1 MEFTAP
7 AKINLYLEVLKK
19 REDGFHQI
27 ETLFERISIKD
38 KLSIEEVSGE
48 TVVECQDPGVPT
60 GEDSLLFRAIKLFT
74 GKSQSTSNFRVRVE
88 KNIPIGAGL
97 GGGSSDAATVLMAL
111 NEISGF
117 PLEKEDLLEM
127 ARKLG
132 SDVPF
137 FIENASFAIG
147 TERGDVIRSLESE
160 AKLWHVIINPPFE
173 LKTSSVYEKVPALG
187 LTKPGGVDRM
197 FSAFLKDNNTNKIA
211 ENLHNDLQTI
221 VLRDFPSLGKVFTHL
236 EEEGAQ
242 GVLLSGSG
250 PTVFGLFTEEKAPQ
264 AAENLRKIFTERDAW
279 RIYIAH
285 TC

>member
-1 MEFTAP
+1 MEFAAP

-38 KLSIEEVSGE
+38 KLSIEEVSRE

-60 GEDSLLFRAIKLFT
+60 GEDSLLFRSIKLFT
-74 GKSQSTSNFRVRVE
+74 EKSQSTSKFRVSVE

-97 GGGSSDAATVLMAL
+97 GGGSTDAATVLMGL

-127 ARKLG
+127 ARRLG

-137 FIENASFAIG
+137 FIENSSFAIG

-160 AKLWHVIINPPFE
+160 VKLWHVIINPPFE
-173 LKTSSVYEKVPALG
+173 LKTSSVYEKVPAFG

-197 FSAFLKDNNTNKIA
+197 FSAFLRENNINKIS

-236 EEEGAQ
+236 KEEGAQ

-250 PTVFGLFTEEKAPQ
+250 PTVFGLFSEEKAPQ
-264 AAENLRKIFTERDAW
+264 AAEKLRKIFTERDAW